1 MTKNTAQHHA
11 ARARKI
17 RSVRGVVATYLRE
30 ISTTDRRTTG
40 DRRKP
45 AVTPTAV
52 TTDPAK
58 A

>member
-1 MTKNTAQHHA
+1 MTKTTAHHEA

-30 ISTTDRRTTG
+30 ISSSDRS
-40 DRRKP
+40 KP
-45 AVTPTAV
+45 ELVPAPVATEA
-52 TTDPAK
+52 AK